1 MSTNVH
7 LPRIIFIYGVRW
19 QSTEE
24 GFDDFVDFF
33 TEIVK
38 RKNLFFH

>member
-1 MSTNVH
+1 MSTNIH
-7 LPRIIFIYGVRW
+7 LPRIIFIYGVSCE
-19 QSTEE
+19 STEE
-24 GFDDFVDFF
+24 GFDDFVEFF